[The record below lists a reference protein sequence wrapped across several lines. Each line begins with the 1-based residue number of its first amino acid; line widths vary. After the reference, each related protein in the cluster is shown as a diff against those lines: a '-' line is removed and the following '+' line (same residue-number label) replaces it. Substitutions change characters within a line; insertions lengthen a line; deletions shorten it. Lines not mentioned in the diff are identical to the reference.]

1 MSSPPVSQTATK
13 ATSAS
18 CSAKHSEKQQMGV
31 SSSAVFSERYD
42 MKKVI
47 LLPIILGLTLTLTG
61 CKSNDAESNFQESPL
76 PMTTSKTTS
85 TVRTES
91 ATSSIPETASK
102 EDETIATQSEPIVT
116 DALDTPTNAVE
127 PEIET
132 TVSVP
137 VSNAKF
143 DKITESGAVPP
154 QLETVPE
161 DAEIEEDTGDFG
173 ELFS

>member
-1 MSSPPVSQTATK
+1 
-13 ATSAS
+13 
-18 CSAKHSEKQQMGV
+18 
-31 SSSAVFSERYD
+31 
-42 MKKVI
+42 MKRT
-47 LLPIILGLTLTLTG
+47 LLFGILGLMLALTG
-61 CKSNDAESNFQESPL
+61 CKSNDAESNFQKNTL
-76 PMTTSKTTS
+76 PMTTSETTS

-91 ATSSIPETASK
+91 ATSSIPKTASK

-132 TVSVP
+132 TVPSP
-137 VSNAKF
+137 APTAKS
-143 DKITESGAVPP
+143 DEIAESDAVPP

-161 DAEIEEDTGDFG
+161 DVDIEEDTGDFG

>member
-1 MSSPPVSQTATK
+1 
-13 ATSAS
+13 
-18 CSAKHSEKQQMGV
+18 
-31 SSSAVFSERYD
+31 
-42 MKKVI
+42 MKRVI

-61 CKSNDAESNFQESPL
+61 CKPSDAESNIQQSE
-76 PMTTSKTTS
+76 TSVATSETTS

-116 DALDTPTNAVE
+116 DALDTTTNAVE

-132 TVSVP
+132 IVSAP
-137 VSNAKF
+137 VSTAKS
-143 DKITESGAVPP
+143 DEISISETVPP
-154 QLETVPE
+154 QLEPVPE
-161 DAEIEEDTGDFG
+161 DADIEEDTGDFG

>member
-1 MSSPPVSQTATK
+1 
-13 ATSAS
+13 
-18 CSAKHSEKQQMGV
+18 
-31 SSSAVFSERYD
+31 

-47 LLPIILGLTLTLTG
+47 LLPIILGLTLSLTG
-61 CKSNDAESNFQESPL
+61 CKSNDAESSIQQSA
-76 PMTTSKTTS
+76 TSVATSETIS

-91 ATSSIPETASK
+91 AISSIPETASK

-132 TVSVP
+132 IVSAP
-137 VSNAKF
+137 VSTAKS
-143 DKITESGAVPP
+143 DEISISETAPP
-154 QLETVPE
+154 QLEPVPE
-161 DAEIEEDTGDFG
+161 DADIEEDTGDFG

>member
-1 MSSPPVSQTATK
+1 
-13 ATSAS
+13 
-18 CSAKHSEKQQMGV
+18 
-31 SSSAVFSERYD
+31 

-47 LLPIILGLTLTLTG
+47 LLPIIFGLTITLTG
-61 CKSNDAESNFQESPL
+61 CKSNDAESNFQENAL
-76 PMTTSKTTS
+76 PMTTSETTS

-91 ATSSIPETASK
+91 ATSSIPKTASK
-102 EDETIATQSEPIVT
+102 EDETIDTQSEPIVT
-116 DALDTPTNAVE
+116 DALDTPTNAVA
-127 PEIET
+127 PEVET

-137 VSNAKF
+137 ASTAKF
-143 DKITESGAVPP
+143 VKITESDEAPS

>member
-1 MSSPPVSQTATK
+1 
-13 ATSAS
+13 
-18 CSAKHSEKQQMGV
+18 
-31 SSSAVFSERYD
+31 
-42 MKKVI
+42 MKRMI
-47 LLPIILGLTLTLTG
+47 LLLVILGLTLTLTG
-61 CKSNDAESNFQESPL
+61 CKPSDAESNIQQSETSV
-76 PMTTSKTTS
+76 TTSETTS
-85 TVRTES
+85 AVGNES
-91 ATSSIPETASK
+91 AIASVPETTSK

>member
-1 MSSPPVSQTATK
+1 
-13 ATSAS
+13 
-18 CSAKHSEKQQMGV
+18 
-31 SSSAVFSERYD
+31 
-42 MKKVI
+42 MKRT
-47 LLPIILGLTLTLTG
+47 LLLSIILGLTITLTG
-61 CKSNDAESNFQESPL
+61 CKSNEAESSIQQSETSV
-76 PMTTSKTTS
+76 TTSETTS

-91 ATSSIPETASK
+91 ATSSIPKTASK
-102 EDETIATQSEPIVT
+102 EDETIDTQSEPIVT
-116 DALDTPTNAVE
+116 DALNTPTNAVE

-161 DAEIEEDTGDFG
+161 DVDIEEDIGDFG